1 MTSAPLNTV
10 PANPAAGTP
19 APVTPGP
26 VTPGPVTSASAYTYG
41 PQAARN
47 PDLEVLLT
55 DGQGGFAQS
64 SLAGVPTRCYSGLV
78 VSQQPPVSRFC
89 HLVSPLER
97 LEVGGESVDLH
108 ALEVAPGVFEGR
120 GLDLLTG
127 ATVWDLL
134 PEREQLWRGVW
145 VRRHAC
151 MPQDSGALV
160 LLYEVRSRQSV
171 TLTLGGFF
179 VDRDM
184 HAVHTSAPR
193 LHFTPHGSEVRVAG
207 ERSTRVTLHTRQDSA
222 GRALGQPLIQALTPH
237 PAPQRVYYRAD
248 AARGETTHDVTLGC
262 PLWSVTLPPGGGE
275 VALVVQGVTGPG
287 MTGPGVTGPGTA
299 QPAEF
304 SDPWAAF
311 EAERTRR
318 RALAERAWQTT
329 GVRDELVATLAV
341 AADAYLVRRGAGR
354 GEARGLSV
362 IAGYPWFADWGRDAM
377 IALSGLTLVTGR
389 LEDARELLLT
399 FLGQRRRGLIPNHFD
414 ESGRGAGY
422 NTVDAPLWLA
432 VALERYARTTGD
444 ALFVRQTLP
453 ALREMLGALV
463 QGTDYGIGM
472 DPADALLRAGEP
484 GVQLTW
490 MDVKIH
496 DWVVTPRHGKPVEI
510 QALWLAALG
519 AELRL
524 SQALGEPPRYAE
536 VLERAHHSF
545 KAQFW
550 NHSADLTA
558 APTATLLGLGQL
570 GTSLGG
576 ALSDALSGDFVL
588 EDDLLRDSSSGA
600 LLTTAPPS
608 APSPVSGPLPGSL
621 SGPGQVVTGGNGLG
635 VGQRPGTAPVQPAVL
650 ADVVGAGGEQD
661 LAVRPNAVI
670 ALALADTPVVD
681 EQLDAVL
688 AQTERELLT
697 PVGLHTL
704 SPHDPRYLGNYG
716 GPQLLR
722 DAAYHQGTV
731 WPWPL
736 ASYVELLLSRGEIN
750 RARAALAGLTGH
762 VWEAGIG
769 HVSEVFSGDTLAPGG
784 CPFQAWSVAELLRA
798 HVLVSLSEMQVQ
810 EEARQRLAGQT
821 QSR

>member
-1 MTSAPLNTV
+1 MTSA
-10 PANPAAGTP
+10 
-19 APVTPGP
+19 
-26 VTPGPVTSASAYTYG
+26 PVTSASAYTYG

-55 DGQGGFAQS
+55 DGQGGFALS

-89 HLVSPLER
+89 HFVSPLER

-145 VRRHAC
+145 VRRHLC

-160 LLYEVRSRQSV
+160 LLYEVRARQSV

-184 HAVHTSAPR
+184 HAVHASAPR

-207 ERSTRVTLHTRQDSA
+207 ERGTRVTLHTRRELS
-222 GRALGQPLIQALTPH
+222 GGGALARPLIQALTPQ

-248 AARGETTHDVTLGC
+248 AARGETPHDVTLGC

-275 VALVVQGVTGPG
+275 VALVVRGVTAQGA
-287 MTGPGVTGPGTA
+287 A
-299 QPAEF
+299 QPADF
-304 SDPWAAF
+304 PDPWAAF
-311 EAERTRR
+311 EAERARR

-329 GVRDELVATLAV
+329 GVRDELVSTLAV
-341 AADAYLVRRGAGR
+341 AADAYLVRRGGGAGQ
-354 GEARGLSV
+354 EQTRGLSV

-377 IALSGLTLVTGR
+377 IALPGLTLVTGR
-389 LEDARELLLT
+389 PQDARELLLT

-444 ALFVRQTLP
+444 AAFVRQTLP
-453 ALREMLGALV
+453 ALREMLGSLV

-472 DPADALLRAGEP
+472 DPEDALLRAGEA

-545 KAQFW
+545 KAKFW

-576 ALSDALSGDFVL
+576 ALSDALSGDFMP
-588 EDDLLRDSSSGA
+588 EDDLLRDTSSGA
-600 LLTTAPPS
+600 LLTTDPPARTAPG
-608 APSPVSGPLPGSL
+608 PVA
-621 SGPGQVVTGGNGLG
+621 GGTGLG
-635 VGQRPGTAPVQPAVL
+635 VGQRPGKGSAVPAVL
-650 ADVVGAGGEQD
+650 ADVVALSGEQD
-661 LAVRPNAVI
+661 LAVRPNAVL

-769 HVSEVFSGDTLAPGG
+769 HVSEVFSGDTLVPGG

-798 HVLVSLSEMQVQ
+798 HVLVSLSEMQ
-810 EEARQRLAGQT
+810 AREQGRPGTAP
-821 QSR
+821 

>member
-1 MTSAPLNTV
+1 MTSA
-10 PANPAAGTP
+10 
-19 APVTPGP
+19 
-26 VTPGPVTSASAYTYG
+26 VTSASAYTYG

-55 DGQGGFAQS
+55 DGQGGFALS
-64 SLAGVPTRCYSGLV
+64 SLAGVPTRCHAGLV

-89 HLVSPLER
+89 HLVSPFER
-97 LEVGGESVDLH
+97 LEVGGESADLH

-160 LLYEVRSRQSV
+160 LFYEVRSRQSV

-179 VDRDM
+179 VDRDL
-184 HAVHTSAPR
+184 HAVHAAAPR
-193 LHFTPHGSEVRVAG
+193 LSFTPLGSEVRVQG
-207 ERSTRVTLHTRQDSA
+207 ERSTRVTLHTRPDMA
-222 GRALGQPLIQALTPH
+222 GGSVLARPLIQALTPH
-237 PAPQRVYYRAD
+237 PFAQRVYYRAD
-248 AARGETTHDVTLGC
+248 AARGETPHDVALGC

-275 VALVVQGVTGPG
+275 VALVVQGVAPEAAG
-287 MTGPGVTGPGTA
+287 MP
-299 QPAEF
+299 
-304 SDPWAAF
+304 DPWTAF
-311 EAERTRR
+311 EAERARR
-318 RALAERAWQTT
+318 RGLAERAWQTT

-341 AADAYLVRRGAGR
+341 AADAYLVRRGSGPQ
-354 GEARGLSV
+354 RGLSV

-389 LEDARELLLT
+389 LDDARELLLT

-414 ESGRGAGY
+414 ESGQGAGY

-444 ALFVRQTLP
+444 ALFVRQVLP
-453 ALREMLGALV
+453 ALRELLGALV
-463 QGTDYGIGM
+463 QGTDYGIRM

-484 GVQLTW
+484 GTQLTW

-545 KAQFW
+545 RAQFW
-550 NHSADLTA
+550 NHAADLTA

-570 GTSLGG
+570 GSSLGG
-576 ALSDALSGDFVL
+576 ALSDALSGDFLL
-588 EDDLLRDSSSGA
+588 EDELLRDTSSGA
-600 LLTTAPPS
+600 LLTTGQRVGAPV
-608 APSPVSGPLPGSL
+608 AGPVPAAGGSE
-621 SGPGQVVTGGNGLG
+621 LG
-635 VGQRPGTAPVQPAVL
+635 VGTRPGSAPQPAVL
-650 ADVVGAGGEQD
+650 ADVLAAGGEQD
-661 LAVRPNAVI
+661 LSVRPNAVI

-704 SPHDPRYLGNYG
+704 SPHDPRYLGTSG

-736 ASYVELLLSRGEIN
+736 ASYVELLLSRGELN

-769 HVSEVFSGDTLAPGG
+769 HVSEVFSGDALTPGG

-798 HVLVSLSEMQVQ
+798 HVLVSLSEAQAHEQ
-810 EEARQRLAGQT
+810 ARQTQT
-821 QSR
+821 R

>member
-1 MTSAPLNTV
+1 MNVKPGQSEICHAGSRMTSAPV
-10 PANPAAGTP
+10 P
-19 APVTPGP
+19 
-26 VTPGPVTSASAYTYG
+26 SASAYTYG

-55 DGQGGFAQS
+55 DGQGGFALS
-64 SLAGVPTRCYSGLV
+64 SLAGVPTRCHAGLV

-184 HAVHTSAPR
+184 HAVHTAPPR
-193 LHFTPHGSEVRVAG
+193 LQFTPLGSEVRVQG
-207 ERSTRVTLHTRQDSA
+207 ERATRVSLQLRPELATGA
-222 GRALGQPLIQALTPH
+222 VPAQPLIQALTPQ
-237 PAPQRVYYRAD
+237 PFAQRVYYRAD
-248 AARGETTHDVTLGC
+248 AARGETPHDVTLGC

-275 VALVVQGVTGPG
+275 VALVVQGIAPT
-287 MTGPGVTGPGTA
+287 TA
-299 QPAEF
+299 PVP
-304 SDPWAAF
+304 DPWTAF
-311 EAERTRR
+311 EAERVRR
-318 RALAERAWQTT
+318 RGLAERAWQTT

-341 AADAYLVRRGAGR
+341 AADAYLVRRGQETKR
-354 GEARGLSV
+354 GSGKGGASKGTPRGLSV

-389 LEDARELLLT
+389 FGDARELLLT

-414 ESGRGAGY
+414 ESGQGAGY

-444 ALFVRQTLP
+444 ALFVRQALP
-453 ALREMLGALV
+453 MLRELLGSLV

-524 SQALGEPPRYAE
+524 SQALGEPPRYAA

-550 NHSADLTA
+550 NHAADLTA
-558 APTATLLGLGQL
+558 APPATLLGLGQL
-570 GTSLGG
+570 GSSLGG
-576 ALSDALSGDFVL
+576 ALSDALSGEPGGDFL
-588 EDDLLRDSSSGA
+588 LDDDPRRDPASGA
-600 LLTTAPPS
+600 AVSAPPDTT
-608 APSPVSGPLPGSL
+608 
-621 SGPGQVVTGGNGLG
+621 TGGGELG
-635 VGQRPGTAPVQPAVL
+635 VGHRPGAVPTPAQPAVL
-650 ADVVGAGGEQD
+650 ADVIEPSGKQD
-661 LAVRPNAVI
+661 LSVRPNAVL

-697 PVGLHTL
+697 PLGLHTL

-736 ASYVELLLSRGEIN
+736 ASYVELLLSRGELN

-769 HVSEVFSGDTLAPGG
+769 HVSEVFSGDALTPGG

-798 HVLVSLSEMQVQ
+798 HVLVSLSELQAHEQ
-810 EEARQRLAGQT
+810 ARQMHTRQT
-821 QSR
+821 QTR